1 MRKLFLNLTII
12 ITIFLTLL
20 ILILSTKGI
29 QTKKFNEIIA
39 KKINQ
44 TNYNIKLDL
53 ETIKFKIDISEL
65 SLFLETF
72 NPKINYRDT
81 LLPAKNIKVYIDF
94 LSLVKSTPNIKKIN
108 IVLEELKIN
117 QLKELSSF
125 LKPSN
130 FKSILNNK
138 ILDGNLNSELD
149 IYFNERN
156 LFDNFIARGKV
167 SNLNLKITK
176 DINLV
181 KTKFNFFADRSDIL
195 LQNINSNL
203 DFIQIKNGD
212 LKLSIS
218 ENTILESNFKTNIVY
233 KGEKNYEISRI

>member
-1 MRKLFLNLTII
+1 M
-12 ITIFLTLL
+12 
-20 ILILSTKGI
+20 
-29 QTKKFNEIIA
+29 
-39 KKINQ
+39 
-44 TNYNIKLDL
+44 
-53 ETIKFKIDISEL
+53 
-65 SLFLETF
+65 
-72 NPKINYRDT
+72 
-81 LLPAKNIKVYIDF
+81 
-94 LSLVKSTPNIKKIN
+94 
-108 IVLEELKIN
+108 
-117 QLKELSSF
+117 
-125 LKPSN
+125 
-130 FKSILNNK
+130 
-138 ILDGNLNSELD
+138 NSELD

-167 SNLNLKITK
+167 SNLKLKITK

-233 KGEKNYEISRI
+233 KGKKL